1 MRFAADENHYTELWY
16 DPEKSVITIDRS
28 HSGLDESIPARRTI
42 KVSDRR
48 GRLSLRIILDKWS
61 AEIFI
66 NDGEQTMSLT
76 FYTDLSAE
84 EIRFRAEGEALM
96 DMTAYTLAESE

>member
-1 MRFAADENHYTELWY
+1 MQA
-16 DPEKSVITIDRS
+16 K
-28 HSGLDESIPARRTI
+28 SIPARRTI

-84 EIRFRAEGEALM
+84 EIRCRAEGEALM